1 MRIAVRPPEY
11 MPRVSY
17 VALMKYVDV
26 FVVADTFQYS
36 RQSFQNRARIR
47 TPHGWS
53 WISVPL
59 MGRQHGTPIYQTQ
72 IDNRSAWRSKHR
84 RAFQYNYGNTIY
96 YPFFEDRVAGIYEAE
111 WNTLADLT
119 WSTIK
124 LFHKLFSL
132 KCKLIRASELERIS
146 NSLSAIL
153 DQFEFDEYVSP
164 GASFDKDKEVVATIS
179 RFEYSEPRY
188 RQHFEG
194 FEPEITAFDVL
205 CNYGAE
211 AAGQVSAGFR
221 VRGSRL

>member
-11 MPRVSY
+11 MPRLSY

-59 MGRQHGTPIYQTQ
+59 VGRQHGTPICKTQ
-72 IDNRSAWRSKHR
+72 IDNRSAWQSKHR
-84 RAFQYNYGNTIY
+84 RAFQYNYGNTVY
-96 YPFFEDRVAGIYEAE
+96 FPFFEDRITSLYESE
-111 WNTLADLT
+111 WNTLGDLT

-124 LFHKLFSL
+124 LFHELFSI
-132 KCKLIRASELERIS
+132 KCRLMRASQLERKS
-146 NSLSAIL
+146 DSLPVIL
-153 DQFEFDEYVSP
+153 EQFDFDHYLSP
-164 GASFDKDKEVVATIS
+164 RESFDKDKEGLSSIS
-179 RFEYSEPRY
+179 CFEYNEPRY

-205 CNYGAE
+205 CNYGNE
-211 AAGQVSAGFR
+211 AVGVVQVP
-221 VRGSRL
+221 

>member
-59 MGRQHGTPIYQTQ
+59 MGRQHGTPICHTQ
-72 IDNRSAWRSKHR
+72 LDNRSAWRSKHR

-96 YPFFEDRVAGIYEAE
+96 FPFFEDRIASLYEAE
-111 WNTLADLT
+111 WKTLGDLT
-119 WSTIK
+119 WSSIK
-124 LFHKLFSL
+124 LFHELFSL
-132 KCKLIRASELERIS
+132 KSKLVRASELVRIS
-146 NSLSAIL
+146 HSLPDIL
-153 DQFEFDEYVSP
+153 EQFEFDEYVSP
-164 GASFDKDKEVVATIS
+164 VESFAKDKEGVASIS
-179 RFEYSEPRY
+179 CFEYSEPQY

-205 CNYGAE
+205 CNYGNE
-211 AAGQVSAGFR
+211 AGAVVR
-221 VRGSRL
+221 VP

>member
-59 MGRQHGTPIYQTQ
+59 MGRQHGTPICQTQ

-84 RAFQYNYGNTIY
+84 RAFRYNYGNTIY
-96 YPFFEDRVAGIYEAE
+96 FPFFEDRMATLYEAE
-111 WNTLADLT
+111 WNMLGDLT

-124 LFHKLFSL
+124 LFHELFSL
-132 KCKLIRASELERIS
+132 KCKLVRASEMEGIS
-146 NSLSAIL
+146 DSLPAIL
-153 DQFEFDEYVSP
+153 NQIEFDKYVSP
-164 GASFDKDKEVVATIS
+164 GDAFAKDKEDISSIS
-179 RFEYSEPRY
+179 RFEYSEPQY
-188 RQHFEG
+188 RQYFEG

-211 AAGQVSAGFR
+211 ARSVVQ
-221 VRGSRL
+221 SR

>member
-11 MPRVSY
+11 WPRLSY
-17 VALMKYVDV
+17 VALMKYVDI

-59 MGRQHGTPIYQTQ
+59 LGRQHGTPICNTD
-72 IDNRSAWRSKHR
+72 IDNTSAWGSKHR

-96 YPFFEDRVAGIYEAE
+96 YPFFEDRIASLYEPS
-111 WNTLADLT
+111 WIKLADLS
-119 WSTIK
+119 WATIDS
-124 LFHKLFSL
+124 LHKLFSL
-132 KCKLIRASELERIS
+132 NCSLIRASELEKEAG
-146 NSLSAIL
+146 SLSLIL
-153 DQFEFDEYVSP
+153 DQFD
-164 GASFDKDKEVVATIS
+164 
-179 RFEYSEPRY
+179 YSEYLTLADSYARDKRGNVLATCFEFTEPVY

-194 FEPEITAFDVL
+194 FEPEVTAFDVL

-211 AAGQVSAGFR
+211 A
-221 VRGSRL
+221 RGLI

>member
-11 MPRVSY
+11 WPRLSY

-36 RQSFQNRARIR
+36 RQSFQNRSRIR

-59 MGRQHGTPIYQTQ
+59 LGRQHGTQICDTL

-84 RAFQYNYGNTIY
+84 RAFQYNYGNTVY
-96 YPFFEDRVAGIYEAE
+96 YPFFEDRIAVLYQEK
-111 WNTLADLT
+111 WKTLAHLTRSTVELIHQLFNVGSRLVYASDLDKRPQT
-119 WSTIK
+119 LPDI
-124 LFHKLFSL
+124 L
-132 KCKLIRASELERIS
+132 KQFNASEL
-146 NSLSAIL
+146 
-153 DQFEFDEYVSP
+153 VSP
-164 GASFDKDKEVVATIS
+164 SEAFERDKTIHASTTM
-179 RFEYSEPRY
+179 FEYTEPEY

-194 FEPEITAFDVL
+194 FEPNITAFDAL

-211 AAGQVSAGFR
+211 ASTLIR
-221 VRGSRL
+221 